1 MLTAAAIMSDDLVT
15 IHSDATLKEAIDL
28 LLGRQVSGLAVT
40 DDDGHLVGI
49 ITEFALLAMAYDH
62 DVRRQ
67 KVARHMTREVACVDA
82 NTPLNRVADLFILH
96 RVRQM
101 PVLRNERLAG
111 MITRLDVLRSLYTSA
126 PPVCTA

>member
-1 MLTAAAIMSDDLVT
+1 MLTAAAIMTDQPVT
-15 IHSDATLKEAIDL
+15 IHPDAPLNEAIEAL
-28 LLGRQVSGLAVT
+28 LSHQTTGLAVVG
-40 DDDGHLVGI
+40 DDGHLVGI
-49 ITEFALLAMAYDH
+49 ITEFALLALAYDR

-67 KVARHMTREVACVDA
+67 PVARHMTRDVIFADV

-111 MITRLDVLRSLYTSA
+111 MISRRDVLQALYA
-126 PPVCTA
+126 AGPPVCTA

>member
-1 MLTAAAIMSDDLVT
+1 MLTAAAIMTEELVT
-15 IHSDATLKEAIDL
+15 IHPEATLKEAIES
-28 LLGRQVSGLAVT
+28 LLGRQTSGLAVT

-49 ITEFALLAMAYDH
+49 ITEFALLAMAYDR

-67 KVARHMTREVACVDA
+67 PVARHMTRDVVCADV

-96 RVRQM
+96 RIRQM

-111 MITRLDVLRSLYTSA
+111 MISRRDVLQAMFAAT

>member
-1 MLTAAAIMSDDLVT
+1 MLTAAAIMTDELVT
-15 IHSDATLKEAIDL
+15 IHPESTLKEAIEN
-28 LLGRQVSGLAVT
+28 LLGHQATGLAVI

-49 ITEFALLAMAYDH
+49 ITEFALLAMAYDR

-67 KVARHMTREVACVDA
+67 PVARHMTRDVICADV

-96 RVRQM
+96 RIRQM

-111 MITRLDVLRSLYTSA
+111 MISRRDVLQALYA
-126 PPVCTA
+126 AVPPVCTA

>member
-1 MLTAAAIMSDDLVT
+1 MLTAAAIMTDELVT
-15 IHSDATLKEAIDL
+15 IHPEASVKEAIEVL
-28 LLGRQVSGLAVT
+28 LSHQVTGLAVA
-40 DDDGHLVGI
+40 DDGGHLVGI
-49 ITEFALLAMAYDH
+49 ITEFALLAMAYDR

-67 KVARHMTREVACVDA
+67 PVARHMTREVICADA

-111 MITRLDVLRSLYTSA
+111 MISRRDVLQALYA
-126 PPVCTA
+126 AGPPVCTA

>member
-1 MLTAAAIMSDDLVT
+1 MLTAAAIMTGNLVT
-15 IHSDATLKEAIDL
+15 IHPEAPLKEAIEAL
-28 LLGRQVSGLAVT
+28 LTHQVTGLAVT

-67 KVARHMTREVACVDA
+67 TVARHMTPEVICADA

-101 PVLRNERLAG
+101 PVLRNERVVG
-111 MITRLDVLRSLYTSA
+111 MISRREVLQALYASA
-126 PPVCTA
+126 APICTA

>member
-1 MLTAAAIMSDDLVT
+1 MLTAAAIMTGNLVT
-15 IHSDATLKEAIDL
+15 IHPEAPLKEAIEAL
-28 LLGRQVSGLAVT
+28 LTHQVTGLAVT

-67 KVARHMTREVACVDA
+67 TVARHMTPEVICADA

-101 PVLRNERLAG
+101 PVLRNERVVG
-111 MITRLDVLRSLYTSA
+111 MISRREVLHALYASA
-126 PPVCTA
+126 APICTA

>member
-1 MLTAAAIMSDDLVT
+1 MLTAAAIMTGNPVT
-15 IHSDATLKEAIDL
+15 IHPDAPLKDAIEAL
-28 LLGRQVSGLAVT
+28 LTHQITGLPVT
-40 DDDGHLVGI
+40 DDDGYLAGI

-67 KVARHMTREVACVDA
+67 TVARHMTREVICADV

-111 MITRLDVLRSLYTSA
+111 MISRRSVLQALYASA
-126 PPVCTA
+126 PPICTA